1 MLATNGIP
9 VDLKEVNDDLVR
21 AGMTKIEK
29 LTSEAVR
36 KGALTRDRADAA
48 LRAITPSTSWQPMA
62 GVDLAIEAVVEVE
75 DVKSDVFRRLAECL
89 GPSAVLASNTSALS
103 IKRLADST
111 PHPERVAGLHFFNPV
126 HKMHLVE
133 VVHAPATNDET
144 IALLVELV
152 RKLGKTPVV
161 VADSP
166 GFLVNRVLF
175 PYLDEAVRL
184 TIESGAGQSVNEEA
198 VRFGM
203 PIGPLELLDQV
214 GIDIAADVAR
224 TVAVLSADAGPTPN
238 RLAEMV
244 KDGGAR

>member
-1 MLATNGIP
+1 MGAGIAQLLATNGIP

-75 DVKSDVFRRLAECL
+75 DVKSDVFRKLAECL

-111 PHPERVAGLHFFNPV
+111 PHPSAWRGCTSSIPFTKCTSWKSSVRRPRMTRPSRFWSNWCANLARHRLSSLIVQAFSS
-126 HKMHLVE
+126 
-133 VVHAPATNDET
+133 
-144 IALLVELV
+144 IACSSHTSM
-152 RKLGKTPVV
+152 KLYG
-161 VADSP
+161 
-166 GFLVNRVLF
+166 
-175 PYLDEAVRL
+175 
-184 TIESGAGQSVNEEA
+184 
-198 VRFGM
+198 
-203 PIGPLELLDQV
+203 
-214 GIDIAADVAR
+214 
-224 TVAVLSADAGPTPN
+224 
-238 RLAEMV
+238 
-244 KDGGAR
+244 